1 MKTVAIYRFGLM
13 LWATLSCVVGA
24 FAASAPVADV
34 APTAKRRPMVELAQR
49 LATAPAPTA
58 LPPDVVLP
66 FNPVAF
72 GQPDPEEQ
80 RAIEQAAAN
89 QAAAAAAA
97 SSSAAGAQVRAGA
110 GATDREQLAAIASKI
125 SPRGSVFVGKVP
137 SLIIGSKFV
146 KIGAKFTVTYSG
158 VDYVL
163 ELTAIDSTTFT
174 LRLNGEEITR
184 PIKPVAKT
192 SP

>member
-1 MKTVAIYRFGLM
+1 MNHSAYRILILVVATFMSVDAGVA
-13 LWATLSCVVGA
+13 AT
-24 FAASAPVADV
+24 AAVSDV
-34 APTAKRRPMVELAQR
+34 APAAKRRPSVELAQK
-49 LATAPAPTA
+49 LAAISPPLPLPA
-58 LPPDVVLP
+58 DVVAP

-80 RAIEQAAAN
+80 RAIDQAAAN
-89 QAAAAAAA
+89 QLA
-97 SSSAAGAQVRAGA
+97 SAKASAGGLVRAGSV
-110 GATDREQLAAIASKI
+110 ATDREQLAAIAAKI
-125 SPRGSVFVGKVP
+125 PVSGSVFVGKVP
-137 SLIIGSKFV
+137 SLVIGSKFV
-146 KIGAKFTVTYSG
+146 KIGARFTVTYSG

-184 PIKPVAKT
+184 PIKSAAKT

>member
-1 MKTVAIYRFGLM
+1 MSTGFKRFCLIALIGVAG
-13 LWATLSCVVGA
+13 ATWG
-24 FAASAPVADV
+24 FAAAAPVADV
-34 APTAKRRPMVELAQR
+34 APIAKRRPSVELAQH
-49 LATAPAPTA
+49 LATISAPAVLA
-58 LPPDVVLP
+58 PDVVQP

-80 RAIEQAAAN
+80 RAIEKAAAN
-89 QAAAAAAA
+89 QQAAAPSGAG
-97 SSSAAGAQVRAGA
+97 SSARPGVV
-110 GATDREQLAAIASKI
+110 TDREQLAAIASKI
-125 SPRGSVFVGKVP
+125 LPKGSVFVGKEP
-137 SLIIGSKFV
+137 SLVIGSKFV

-163 ELTAIDSTTFT
+163 ELTAIDRTTFT

-184 PIKPVAKT
+184 PIKTAAKT

>member
-1 MKTVAIYRFGLM
+1 MKTIGIYRWWLM
-13 LWATLSCVVGA
+13 LWVALACVE
-24 FAASAPVADV
+24 AAIAAGVPVSDIAPV
-34 APTAKRRPMVELAQR
+34 AKRRPTVELAQR
-49 LATAPAPTA
+49 LATAPAPVA
-58 LPPDVVLP
+58 LAPDVVLP

-89 QAAAAAAA
+89 QAAAAAAPA
-97 SSSAAGAQVRAGA
+97 SSGAGAQARPGA

-125 SPRGSVFVGKVP
+125 LPRGSVFVGKVP